1 MATFDRVLTRVENVL
16 AAGSLGLA
24 ALIAIVAVLLRT
36 ITGQI
41 LFWSEEA
48 VILLV
53 ITSTFLGAVVTLR
66 YDEHVNVDLVALFI
80 GGRGKR
86 VLALVGIT
94 VTLVYLGIVG
104 AFAWLV
110 LAEPYARLTLTP
122 ALKLPLWLATL
133 PVPVGFTLMFVRACE
148 IASRMLRG
156 RDPYPEKTAEREA
169 EQAAEREAEGA
180 AAPGDEPGPR
190 RTDGTDGEA
199 GR

>member
-1 MATFDRVLTRVENVL
+1 MAAFDRVLTRVENVL

-24 ALIAIVAVLLRT
+24 ALVAIVAVLLRT
-36 ITGQI
+36 TTGQI

-66 YDEHVNVDLVALFI
+66 YDEHVNVDLVALFLSE
-80 GGRGKR
+80 RGKR
-86 VLALVGIT
+86 VLALIGIA

-133 PVPVGFTLMFVRACE
+133 PVPVGFTLMFLRACE
-148 IASRMLRG
+148 IASRMLSG
-156 RDPYPEKTAEREA
+156 RDPYPARTAEREA
-169 EQAAEREAEGA
+169 EEAAELEAEGA
-180 AAPGDEPGPR
+180 IGRPPDEGPTDDGPGR
-190 RTDGTDGEA
+190 GEA